1 MNECRYTR
9 SSKGKRTLAFLF
21 FLCALGAPSVGV
33 AQPEPEVVEPEE
45 ADSTEAKPPASKE
58 ADASGDETQDEG
70 EEEEGDGAEAKA
82 DEGAEEPVEPAKTPD
97 APVKTTTTTEF
108 ESDVVESETPK
119 PTTTTTTSKVAPAKP
134 AQPATTTPDKTE
146 GDDASV
152 GDQLTT
158 ALEDEDK
165 KELSSEYGNITS
177 TFTFGSYGRVRAATD
192 FDGGTARQIN
202 VVSHGSR
209 IDESN
214 YAELEFQNLFEL
226 PTAERQK
233 YYTQVVA
240 TLALGDNLFHFTG
253 DFDQTIAVRNLYADA
268 GWKLDALTVSF
279 WGGSRMY
286 RGDDIYLL
294 DFWPLDNLNTVGG
307 GGVVAYDLKGIGRSE
322 LKLHGGASR
331 LFNPY
336 QFQVVQVPGFDFGA
350 SDVVFLNRQRTILT
364 ARLQQDI
371 WITKR
376 PDGSPK
382 SGAKVVLYGEDHSLP
397 EGTRRETDSTDVE
410 YLPAEDGRR
419 LGAELGVWTANGFF
433 KGSFANLFYVNGT
446 DLAAYGEFGIPS
458 GVSPNETSEGARM
471 RMFAASA
478 NLETP
483 YAGLLLGSYY
493 KYFQD
498 ADRQDVDFDDYWEA
512 IAAVRMHVYAT
523 RHIHPG
529 VEYSYQVR
537 SPQGPFQGTNEYEV
551 PTVSKFSLIQA
562 ITLDKK
568 MYSRP
573 QLRLIYTR
581 SVLNNSAVELFPID
595 DPRRE
600 DYDATTN
607 RLVSHYGGVMVE
619 WWFNNASLF
628 RP

>member
-1 MNECRYTR
+1 MRASR
-9 SSKGKRTLAFLF
+9 RVLAALLFL
-21 FLCALGAPSVGV
+21 LTVGAPSLGA
-33 AQPEPEVVEPEE
+33 AQPG
-45 ADSTEAKPPASKE
+45 S
-58 ADASGDETQDEG
+58 DEG
-70 EEEEGDGAEAKA
+70 EPAEEETPADAPEETSPSAEPADADADPDASSSTEEEGGEAVSGDGKG
-82 DEGAEEPVEPAKTPD
+82 EGEGGDAPITTKPETPPVEK
-97 APVKTTTTTEF
+97 TTTTEF
-108 ESDVVESETPK
+108 ESDVVESSTPK
-119 PTTTTTTSKVAPAKP
+119 PVTSKAEVEAGSEAD
-134 AQPATTTPDKTE
+134 AQ
-146 GDDASV
+146 V

-158 ALEDEDK
+158 ATGDE
-165 KELSSEYGNITS
+165 EEAEPALSSEYGNITS

-192 FDGGTARQIN
+192 FDGGSARQIN

-226 PTAERQK
+226 PSSERQK
-233 YYTQVVA
+233 YYTQIVA

-253 DFDQTIAVRNLYADA
+253 DFDQSIAVRNLYADA
-268 GWKLDALTVSF
+268 GWKLGNLTASF

-307 GGVVAYDLKGIGRSE
+307 GAAVAYDIKGIGRSE

-350 SDVVFLNRQRTILT
+350 QDVVFLNRQRTILT

-371 WITKR
+371 WIKTR
-376 PDGSPK
+376 ADGSPK
-382 SGAKVVLYGEDHSLP
+382 SGAKLVLYGEDHSLP
-397 EGTRRETDSTDVE
+397 EGTRREPDSTDVE
-410 YLPAEDGRR
+410 FLPAEDGSR
-419 LGAELGVWTANGFF
+419 LGAELGVWSADGFF
-433 KGSFANLFYVNGT
+433 SGSFANLFVVRGR
-446 DLAAYGEFGIPS
+446 DLAAYGEFGIPQ

-483 YAGLLLGSYY
+483 YAGMLLGTYY

-512 IAAVRMHVYAT
+512 ILAARMHVYAT

-529 VEYSYQVR
+529 IEYSYQVR
-537 SPQGPFQGTNEYEV
+537 APQGPFQGTNDYEV
-551 PTVSKFSLIQA
+551 PTVSKLSFIQA

-581 SVLNNSAVELFPID
+581 SVLNQSAVDLFPTD

-600 DYDATTN
+600 DFDGTTN

>member
-1 MNECRYTR
+1 MR
-9 SSKGKRTLAFLF
+9 SSKGKRTLALLF
-21 FLCALGAPSVGV
+21 FLCALCAPSIGTSQPDPEVTE
-33 AQPEPEVVEPEE
+33 PEPEES
-45 ADSTEAKPPASKE
+45 STEAKPATSAGSE
-58 ADASGDETQDEG
+58 TSDEEDGEDGSETSESG
-70 EEEEGDGAEAKA
+70 
-82 DEGAEEPVEPAKTPD
+82 EGAPATTEPVKEPV
-97 APVKTTTTTEF
+97 APTKTTTTEF
-108 ESDVVESETPK
+108 EGDVVESSTPK
-119 PTTTTTTSKVAPAKP
+119 PTTAKP
-134 AQPATTTPDKTE
+134 PETKPEKSAAVTPSSDSDLDSDSDSDKEKT
-146 GDDASV
+146 V

-158 ALEDEDK
+158 ATDE
-165 KELSSEYGNITS
+165 EEEEAPSTEYGNITS

-192 FDGGTARQIN
+192 FDGGSARQIN
-202 VVSHGSR
+202 VVSNGSR

-214 YAELEFQNLFEL
+214 YAELEFQNLFEI
-226 PTAERQK
+226 PAAERQK

-253 DFDQTIAVRNLYADA
+253 DFDQSIAVRNLYADA

-350 SDVVFLNRQRTILT
+350 NDVVFLNRQRTILT
-364 ARLQQDI
+364 ARLQQDL

-376 PDGSPK
+376 ADGSPK

-397 EGTRRETDSTDVE
+397 EGTRREPDSTDVE

-433 KGSFANLFYVNGT
+433 KGSFANLFYVNGK
-446 DLAAYGEFGIPS
+446 DLAAYGEFGIPT

-600 DYDATTN
+600 DYDDTTN

>member
-1 MNECRYTR
+1 MR
-9 SSKGKRTLAFLF
+9 SSKGKRTLALLF
-21 FLCALGAPSVGV
+21 FLCALCAPSIG
-33 AQPEPEVVEPEE
+33 ASQPDPEVTEPEPEE
-45 ADSTEAKPPASKE
+45 ASTEAKPATPAGS
-58 ADASGDETQDEG
+58 ETSG
-70 EEEEGDGAEAKA
+70 EEDGE
-82 DEGAEEPVEPAKTPD
+82 DGSETSESGEGAPATTEPVKEPI
-97 APVKTTTTTEF
+97 APTKTTTTEF
-108 ESDVVESETPK
+108 EGDVVESSTPK
-119 PTTTTTTSKVAPAKP
+119 PTTKP
-134 AQPATTTPDKTE
+134 PETKPEKSAAVTPSSDSDLDSDSDSDKEKT
-146 GDDASV
+146 V

-158 ALEDEDK
+158 ATDE
-165 KELSSEYGNITS
+165 EEEEAPSTEYGNITS

-192 FDGGTARQIN
+192 FDGGSARQIN
-202 VVSHGSR
+202 VVSNGSR

-214 YAELEFQNLFEL
+214 YAELEFQNLFEI
-226 PTAERQK
+226 PAAERQK

-253 DFDQTIAVRNLYADA
+253 DFDQSIAVRNLYADA

-350 SDVVFLNRQRTILT
+350 NDVVFLNRQRTILT
-364 ARLQQDI
+364 ARLQQDL

-376 PDGSPK
+376 ADGSPK

-397 EGTRRETDSTDVE
+397 EGTRREPDSTDVE

-433 KGSFANLFYVNGT
+433 KGSFANLFYVNGK
-446 DLAAYGEFGIPS
+446 DLAAYGEFGIPT

-600 DYDATTN
+600 DYDDTTN